1 MNAQLIDNLIMVA
14 IGAGFTFARGRFV
27 ALISDP
33 QKKQK
38 ANLIFKF
45 GGPIILGC
53 GILLTIGNL
62 ITTKDDKNDLNNVA
76 RAINATAPKMV
87 DEATRL
93 DGASA
98 GPDRR
103 LTYNLTLVSQKAQD
117 IDRAAWKQ
125 NVAPKIRA
133 NMIQTQGMHTLLAA
147 GVTVVGRYSSSDGV
161 LIDEIVYKARGFIH
175 ELITSFK

>member
-14 IGAGFTFARGRFV
+14 IGAGFTFARSGLV
-27 ALISDP
+27 ALIADP

-38 ANLIFKF
+38 ANLIFKVA
-45 GGPIILGC
+45 GPIILGC

-62 ITTKDDKNDLNNVA
+62 INTKGDLDSVV

-93 DGASA
+93 DSASA
-98 GPDRR
+98 GPGRR

-117 IDRAAWKQ
+117 IDRVAWKQ
-125 NVAPKIRA
+125 NIVPKVRV

-147 GVTVVGRYSSSDGV
+147 GVTVVSRYSSSDGI
-161 LIDEIVYKARGFIH
+161 LIDEIVIKP
-175 ELITSFK
+175 EDSSTK

>member
-1 MNAQLIDNLIMVA
+1 MNAQLIDNLIMVT
-14 IGAGFTFARGRFV
+14 IGAGFTFGRSGLV
-27 ALISDP
+27 KLIADS

-45 GGPIILGC
+45 AGPIILGC

-62 ITTKDDKNDLNNVA
+62 ISTKDDKNDLNNVV

-93 DGASA
+93 DNASA
-98 GPDRR
+98 GPGRL

-125 NVAPKIRA
+125 NVVPKIRV

-147 GVTVVGRYSSSDGV
+147 GVTIVSRYSSSDGV
-161 LIDEIVYKARGFIH
+161 FIDEIVIKPAD
-175 ELITSFK
+175 LSTN

>member
-14 IGAGFTFARGRFV
+14 IGAGFTFGRSGLV
-27 ALISDP
+27 NLITDP

-45 GGPIILGC
+45 AGPIILGC
-53 GILLTIGNL
+53 GILLIIGNL
-62 ITTKDDKNDLNNVA
+62 INTKGDLDSVV

-98 GPDRR
+98 GPGRR

-117 IDRAAWKQ
+117 IDRVAWKQ
-125 NVAPKIRA
+125 NIVPKIRA
-133 NMIQTQGMHTLLAA
+133 NMAQTQGMHTLLAA
-147 GVTVVGRYSSSDGV
+147 GVTVVSRYSSSDGV
-161 LIDEIVYKARGFIH
+161 LIDEIVMKP
-175 ELITSFK
+175 EDLSTK

>member
-14 IGAGFTFARGRFV
+14 IGAGFTFGRSV
-27 ALISDP
+27 LVNLITDS

-45 GGPIILGC
+45 AGPIILGC
-53 GILLTIGNL
+53 GILLTVGNL
-62 ITTKDDKNDLNNVA
+62 ISAKDDKNDLNNVA

-93 DGASA
+93 DSATA

-117 IDRAAWKQ
+117 IDRVAWKQ
-125 NVAPKIRA
+125 NVVPKIRA
-133 NMIQTQGMHTLLAA
+133 NMIQTQGMHTMLAA
-147 GVTVVGRYSSSDGV
+147 GVTVVSRYSSSDGV
-161 LIDEIVYKARGFIH
+161 FIDEIVIKP
-175 ELITSFK
+175 EDLPTN